1 MTVNRNPELFLS
13 LPAKAQADL
22 RERSDYAAITQEIE
36 DLSLKMSA
44 AKTQAT
50 ISELKS
56 RRNQLF
62 ERRRKLE
69 KEELD
74 RVRAGQ
80 DRIHPSEREGPF
92 HIDQH
97 RSMFDRVRHL
107 MEERSR
113 LSNTLFCVA
122 LLRSTEGT
130 SAVEDLTALLKNSCR
145 VAYQPLF
152 RPRHG
157 RCPVAGCDLELE
169 K

>member
-62 ERRRKLE
+62 KRRRKLE

-122 LLRSTEGT
+122 PLQSAEGT
-130 SAVEDLTALLKNSCR
+130 SAVEDLTALLKDSCQ

-157 RCPVAGCDLELE
+157 RFPVAGCDLELE